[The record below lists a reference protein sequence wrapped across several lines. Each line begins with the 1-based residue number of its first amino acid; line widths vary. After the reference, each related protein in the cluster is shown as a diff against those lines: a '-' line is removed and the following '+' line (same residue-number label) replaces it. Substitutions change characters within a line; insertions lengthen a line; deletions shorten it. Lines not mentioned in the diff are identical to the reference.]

1 MAMRIT
7 YVQKLIIDK
16 IPFYVLRYVSI
27 ILYLHY
33 VEEELCRN
41 SKLALSKE
49 EEAFI
54 ANSLFHETNVRS
66 TLMINA
72 IKVFPA
78 YYKKVMASELTNLIG
93 KMKDEN
99 GENWSNFLQCG
110 EKSLKQGRLSI
121 GAKHADN
128 AL

>member
-1 MAMRIT
+1 MIRDTVTFIGAWQCELPT
-7 YVQKLIIDK
+7 YKNSSDK
-16 IPFYVLRYVSI
+16 IPFYVLWYVSI

-49 EEAFI
+49 EAFI

-66 TLMINA
+66 TLLINA

-78 YYKKVMASELTNLIG
+78 YYKKVMASELTDLIG

-99 GENWSNFLQCG
+99 GENWSNFFAV
-110 EKSLKQGRLSI
+110 R
-121 GAKHADN
+121 
-128 AL
+128 